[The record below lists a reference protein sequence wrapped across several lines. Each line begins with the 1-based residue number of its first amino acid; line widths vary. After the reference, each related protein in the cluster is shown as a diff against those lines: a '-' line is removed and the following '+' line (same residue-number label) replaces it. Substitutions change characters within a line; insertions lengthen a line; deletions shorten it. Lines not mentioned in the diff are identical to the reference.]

1 MQSVELEL
9 PARPK
14 GIVGRILG
22 PIVRRYNRT
31 NWDFLAQ
38 RLLGRPTC
46 ELKDGAV
53 LGRTARI
60 RNSFGDS
67 SRIVVGSH
75 THVNGELFLFAN
87 GGRITLGEWCYVGE
101 GSRIW
106 SSGSV
111 TIGNRVNIS
120 HSVNIF
126 DSLTH
131 PMRAAERHQQ
141 IKTIL
146 TQGHPRDIT
155 LGERPVTIGD
165 DVWLGAGSII
175 LRGVT
180 IGEGAV
186 IGAGSVVTKDV
197 QPYCV
202 VAGNPAVLVREM
214 PANER

>member
-1 MQSVELEL
+1 L
-9 PARPK
+9 
-14 GIVGRILG
+14 
-22 PIVRRYNRT
+22 
-31 NWDFLAQ
+31 DFLAQ

-46 ELKDGAV
+46 ELKEGAV

-60 RNSFGDS
+60 RNGFGS
-67 SRIVVGSH
+67 SDRIVVGPH

-106 SSGSV
+106 SSCSV

-146 TQGHPRDIT
+146 TEGHPREIS

-180 IGEGAV
+180 IGEGAI
-186 IGAGSVVTKDV
+186 IGAGSVVTKNV
-197 QPYCV
+197 PPFSI
-202 VAGNPAVLVREM
+202 VAGNPATVVRELP
-214 PANER
+214 PAER

>member
-9 PARPK
+9 PSRPK
-14 GIVGRILG
+14 GIFGRILG

-46 ELKDGAV
+46 ELQEGAV

-60 RNSFGDS
+60 RNGFGDS
-67 SRIVVGSH
+67 SRIVVGPH

-87 GGRITLGEWCYVGE
+87 GGQITLGEWCYVGE

-111 TIGNRVNIS
+111 KIGNRVNIS

-131 PMRAAERHQQ
+131 PMRAADRHQQ

-146 TQGHPRDIT
+146 TQGHPREIS
-155 LGERPVTIGD
+155 LGERPVTICD

-180 IGEGAV
+180 IGEGAI

-197 QPYCV
+197 PPFSV
-202 VAGNPAVLVREM
+202 VAGNPAVLIRELS
-214 PANER
+214 PKER

>member
-1 MQSVELEL
+1 MQSVEL
-9 PARPK
+9 PSRPK
-14 GIVGRILG
+14 GMVGRILSA
-22 PIVRRYNRT
+22 IVRRYHRT

-46 ELKDGAV
+46 ELQEGAV

-60 RNSFGDS
+60 RNGFGDS
-67 SRIVVGSH
+67 SRIVVGPH
-75 THVNGELFLFAN
+75 THVNGELFLFAS

-111 TIGNRVNIS
+111 KIGNRVNIS

-126 DSLTH
+126 DSNTH

-146 TQGHPRDIT
+146 TQGHPRDIS

-180 IGEGAV
+180 IGEGAI

-197 QPYCV
+197 QPFCV
-202 VAGNPAVLVREM
+202 VAGNPAVQVRELS
-214 PANER
+214 AKER